1 MRATTLLLCL
11 LAALGGCHL
20 VDQRDF
26 VADADKPPVVPVP
39 PPAPPGPSNA
49 LVVIR
54 FPAADDWRST
64 LGVAVGLARSRKP
77 DVLFTVQ
84 SAVPRVGSPADQADA
99 LARTAGDARAVADAI
114 VSDGADRSQVELTAQ
129 ADAGLT
135 GEEIR
140 IFVR

>member
-1 MRATTLLLCL
+1 MRAPLLCLTLLLG
-11 LAALGGCHL
+11 ACHL
-20 VDQRDF
+20 VDQRSF
-26 VADADKPPVVPVP
+26 VANADKPPAVPVAHALP
-39 PPAPPGPSNA
+39 PTPSSA

-54 FPAADDWRST
+54 FPAEEDWRST
-64 LGVAVGLARSRKP
+64 LGVAVGLARARKP

-99 LARTAGDARAVADAI
+99 VARAAGDARAVADAI
-114 VSDGADRSQVELTAQ
+114 VSDGADRAQVELTAQ
-129 ADAGLT
+129 ADAGLR